1 MKNKQQVHEEVE
13 NYKRIEL
20 AKLRLEGKQ
29 NLQQQLSLQSSLYE
43 QRVLDLEQKHADK
56 IAQESFRFEQR
67 LRDIESQNSGI
78 REKLYEES
86 NKIIFKEQCERNQYQ
101 LALKDHQMQLDLLQ
115 KRNMDLQAKL
125 EEASR
130 LKAEFME
137 KMQSQLA
144 QYKIDL
150 DKDYSNRLIQVEV
163 ERTKL
168 DGDKQMLHER
178 NMYAEKLMAQA
189 ANIESKSTQ
198 QLEKIHQ
205 LEKEIQHL
213 SKELDSQILKN
224 KEQSLLIHTQNTSN
238 NLEFELASL
247 KRQLLESEQT
257 AERRQTDYQDLLKSL
272 LPEQK
277 SSSYWQKECQ
287 DLVMKLDYE
296 VILDLCSST
305 GVMIYKTC

>member
-1 MKNKQQVHEEVE
+1 MT
-13 NYKRIEL
+13 L
-20 AKLRLEGKQ
+20 
-29 NLQQQLSLQSSLYE
+29 
-43 QRVLDLEQKHADK
+43 LDQTSNPTFAQKPWK
-56 IAQESFRFEQR
+56 
-67 LRDIESQNSGI
+67 
-78 REKLYEES
+78 
-86 NKIIFKEQCERNQYQ
+86 
-101 LALKDHQMQLDLLQ
+101 ALTFSACILT
-115 KRNMDLQAKL
+115 R
-125 EEASR
+125 
-130 LKAEFME
+130 
-137 KMQSQLA
+137 
-144 QYKIDL
+144 
-150 DKDYSNRLIQVEV
+150 
-163 ERTKL
+163 
-168 DGDKQMLHER
+168 
-178 NMYAEKLMAQA
+178 
-189 ANIESKSTQ
+189 
-198 QLEKIHQ
+198 